1 MVKKILI
8 ESGRGN
14 DILYLTDNLAFLRAL
29 LAKGEKA
36 AAILTEENRH
46 EDFTGLPYAVE
57 QIEEMEPE
65 DFVRLYRRLA
75 GLPWEIL
82 ETKRCRLREMTVSDV
97 DWLYEI
103 YADAS
108 ITEFM
113 EDLYEDREQERRY
126 MEEYRKYIY
135 EFYGY
140 GIWIVEEKTSGLV
153 MGRAGV
159 EPKDGEVEL
168 GFLIARPWQ
177 RLGYGYEVC
186 SAILEYVRREI
197 ECERVLSRVHPGNR
211 ASVGLLEKLGF
222 SKLKGA
228 DGAELETWVLPME
241 KKKEPHPCEDRV
253 LESSS

>member
-82 ETKRCRLREMTVSDV
+82 ETKRCRLREMTV
-97 DWLYEI
+97 
-103 YADAS
+103 
-108 ITEFM
+108 
-113 EDLYEDREQERRY
+113 
-126 MEEYRKYIY
+126 
-135 EFYGY
+135 
-140 GIWIVEEKTSGLV
+140 
-153 MGRAGV
+153 
-159 EPKDGEVEL
+159 
-168 GFLIARPWQ
+168 
-177 RLGYGYEVC
+177 
-186 SAILEYVRREI
+186 
-197 ECERVLSRVHPGNR
+197 
-211 ASVGLLEKLGF
+211 
-222 SKLKGA
+222 
-228 DGAELETWVLPME
+228 
-241 KKKEPHPCEDRV
+241 
-253 LESSS
+253 